1 MISNT
6 LGNTQLLF
14 IQIVATKLDSEMFEV
29 ILSNTVELLLTLDLW
44 TQQTAALSSVESD
57 ILLSLFK

>member
-29 ILSNTVELLLTLDLW
+29 ILTNTVELLLTQDLW

>member
-29 ILSNTVELLLTLDLW
+29 ILTHTVELLLTLDLW

>member
-29 ILSNTVELLLTLDLW
+29 ILSNTVELLLTLDLK

>member
-14 IQIVATKLDSEMFEV
+14 IQIVATKLDSEMFGV
-29 ILSNTVELLLTLDLW
+29 ILTNTVELLLTLDLK

>member
-29 ILSNTVELLLTLDLW
+29 ILTNTVELLLTLDLW

>member
-29 ILSNTVELLLTLDLW
+29 ILTHTVELLLTLDLK